1 MKEMTSIFHRF
12 RARHKIVF
20 VYAPHYEFSGSTV
33 MRGQQLSQIVKSFYG
48 DRYRVEYHP
57 LSTRFKKSTIFL
69 TKGAVTDITKDEIT
83 TLLEKNNRVFI
94 DPVDNPLDLDKARAA
109 TGIIAASLEAY
120 ESYKKTGLP
129 VHLVNHHVDIRLPR
143 EPYSEDTLRCGY
155 FGELVNT
162 VITDNISKYVDFIHV
177 DTGKQSNDWLSKP
190 RLYNLHYAVRSD
202 NVLAFKPFLKG
213 FTAAACNANV
223 IIQRDQRE
231 AVLWLGKDYPYLLK
245 ANSTEAEIIDMLKY
259 AQKTYG
265 GPVWEKALK
274 RMEQIRKA
282 TTNETIAKE
291 FIAAIQA
298 P

>member
-1 MKEMTSIFHRF
+1 
-12 RARHKIVF
+12 
-20 VYAPHYEFSGSTV
+20 
-33 MRGQQLSQIVKSFYG
+33 MRGYQLSRIINSFYG
-48 DRYRVEYHP
+48 RDYRIYYRP
-57 LSTRFKKSTIFL
+57 LSTSFRNSTLFL
-69 TKGAVTDITKDEIT
+69 TKGAVTDITVEQISRLTDN
-83 TLLEKNNRVFI
+83 NNRVYI
-94 DPVDNPLDLDKARAA
+94 DPVDNPIDLDKAKLA
-109 TGIIAASLEAY
+109 TGVIAASLEAY
-120 ESYKKTGLP
+120 ETYNKLGLP

-143 EPYSEDTLRCGY
+143 NPEPHTTMHCGY

-162 VITDNISKYVDFIHV
+162 VITDKISEMVDFVHV
-177 DTGKQSNDWLSKP
+177 DTGKQSNNWLLKP
-190 RLYNLHYAVRSD
+190 RLYNMHYAVRSD

-223 IIQRDQRE
+223 IIQRDQKE
-231 AVLWLGKDYPYLLK
+231 AVMWLGKDYPYLLK